1 MSDEMNERGQ
11 YQTYWEGDIEYK
23 RRDSHASSSRGETD
37 VSEGMIE
44 GNLPVRAFVS
54 TVRRTKRNITKLE
67 YRLPSLRARDSYRN
81 ISPANRNVKEGVGRS
96 CGQRTS
102 SVMAMVMSVSANAL
116 GIDQS

>member
-1 MSDEMNERGQ
+1 MSDEMDERGQ
-11 YQTYWEGDIEYK
+11 YQTYRECDIENE
-23 RRDSHASSSRGETD
+23 RRDSHASSSRSEMN

-81 ISPANRNVKEGVGRS
+81 ISSASRNFGKRGREEWRS
-96 CGQRTS
+96 RTS
-102 SVMAMVMSVSANAL
+102 SVIAMVMSVSANAL
-116 GIDQS
+116 GIDQN